1 MLTQSEKNRLKKVA
15 DLFYTASRKIRIL
28 RSVTWP
34 LEVRTAFFQKKAQVL
49 PVVEYEPFDLESV
62 SKCISQAQAMLKKT
76 VYDIWLNSKA
86 EDLKLSARLI
96 SSRGTK
102 DFFNIS
108 NQLYGL
114 PTGKLRDGAT
124 TPLDLVVQ
132 FQSILDSFQNNP
144 VSSISQKTISAE
156 VVAKHFREAVG
167 FTFGSKAPKVTVVD
181 NLSAKATAVSR
192 EIKIR
197 KKGRFTYK
205 NIRQL
210 INHEALVHVATTLNG
225 RSQHQ
230 MKILGAN
237 YGAVTKTQEG
247 LAVFSEF
254 ITGSMDIERMRR
266 LADRVIAVQMAIDGA
281 DFIDVYRFFLEK
293 TQRKYQAFEQ
303 ARRVFRGGVLSG
315 GAPFTKDIVYLDGLI
330 RVHNF
335 FRSAVEKSRD
345 DALRLVFAGKID
357 LDDIPVLLKMKQ
369 DGLIKDPKYIPPWAD
384 DLNYLICYFAFS
396 VFIDNINYKKAGEY
410 YDSLFDS
417 LG

>member
-1 MLTQSEKNRLKKVA
+1 MLSQSEKDRLKKAA

-28 RSVTWP
+28 RSVSWP

-49 PVVEYEPFDLESV
+49 PAVEYEPFDLESV
-62 SKCISQAQAMLKKT
+62 SECISQAQAMLKKT

-108 NQLYGL
+108 NQVYGL

-181 NLSAKATAVSR
+181 NLSAKATATSR

-197 KKGRFTYK
+197 EKGRFTYK

>member
-1 MLTQSEKNRLKKVA
+1 MLSKSAKNRLNKA
-15 DLFYTASRKIRIL
+15 SDLLYTASRQIRIL
-28 RSVTWP
+28 RSVAWP
-34 LEVRTAFFQKKAQVL
+34 LKVRTAFFQKKAEAL
-49 PVVEYEPFDLESV
+49 PAVKYEPFDLENV
-62 SKCISQAQAMLKKT
+62 SECISRARAMLEDT
-76 VYDIWLNSKA
+76 VYDTWLISKA
-86 EDLKLSARLI
+86 NDLKRSARLI

-102 DFFNIS
+102 DFFTIS
-108 NQLYGL
+108 AQVYGL
-114 PTGKLRDGAT
+114 PTGKLRDGAAA
-124 TPLDLVVQ
+124 PLDLAVQ
-132 FQSILDSFQNNP
+132 FQSILDSFQKNP
-144 VSSISQKTISAE
+144 VSSTAQKTIGAE

-167 FTFGSKAPKVTVVD
+167 FTFGSQAPAVTVAD
-181 NLSAKATAVSR
+181 NLSAKATATSR

-225 RSQHQ
+225 RAQRQ

-266 LADRVIAVQMAIDGA
+266 LADRVVAVQMAIDGA
-281 DFIDVYRFFLEK
+281 DFIEVYRFSLEK
-293 TQRKYQAFEQ
+293 TDSRHQAFEQ

-330 RVHNF
+330 RVYNF
-335 FRSAVEKSRD
+335 FRSAVEKSRA

-357 LDDIPVLLKMKQ
+357 LDDIPVLIKMKQ

-396 VFIDNINYKKAGEY
+396 VFMDHINYQKAGKY
-410 YDSLFDS
+410 YDSLLD
-417 LG
+417 G

>member
-1 MLTQSEKNRLKKVA
+1 MLSESVKDRLNKA
-15 DLFYTASRKIRIL
+15 AGLLYTASRQIKIL
-28 RSVTWP
+28 RSVAWP
-34 LEVRTAFFQKKAQVL
+34 LKVRTAFFQKKAQVL

-62 SKCISQAQAMLKKT
+62 SECISQSQAMLKKT

-108 NQLYGL
+108 NEVYGL
-114 PTGKLRDGAT
+114 PTGKLRDGAS
-124 TPLDLVVQ
+124 TPLDLVDQ

-144 VSSISQKTISAE
+144 VSSTSQMVISAE

-181 NLSAKATAVSR
+181 NLSAKATATSR

-293 TQRKYQAFEQ
+293 TERKYQAFEQ

-335 FRSAVEKSRD
+335 FRRAVEKSRD
-345 DALRLVFAGKID
+345 DALRLVFSGKID

-384 DLNYLICYFAFS
+384 DLNYLICYFSFT

-410 YDSLFDS
+410 YDKL
-417 LG
+417 LETKE

>member
-1 MLTQSEKNRLKKVA
+1 MLSQSEKDRLKKAA

-28 RSVTWP
+28 RSVSWP

-108 NQLYGL
+108 NQVYGL

-144 VSSISQKTISAE
+144 VSSTSQKTISAE

-181 NLSAKATAVSR
+181 NLSAKATATSR

-197 KKGRFTYK
+197 EKGRFTYK

-293 TQRKYQAFEQ
+293 TERKYQAFEQ

-410 YDSLFDS
+410 YDSLFDNI
-417 LG
+417 G

>member
-1 MLTQSEKNRLKKVA
+1 MLSQSEKDRLKKAA
-15 DLFYTASRKIRIL
+15 DLFYRASRKIRIL
-28 RSVTWP
+28 RSVSWP

-144 VSSISQKTISAE
+144 VSSTSQKTISAE

-181 NLSAKATAVSR
+181 NLSAKATATSR

-254 ITGSMDIERMRR
+254 ITGSMDIERMWR
-266 LADRVIAVQMAIDGA
+266 LAERVIAVQMAIDGA
-281 DFIDVYRFFLEK
+281 DFIDIYRFFLEK
-293 TQRKYQAFEQ
+293 TERKYQAFEQ

-396 VFIDNINYKKAGEY
+396 VFIDNINYKKAGKY
-410 YDSLFDS
+410 YDSLFDNI
-417 LG
+417 G

>member
-1 MLTQSEKNRLKKVA
+1 MLSQSEKDRLKKAA
-15 DLFYTASRKIRIL
+15 DLLYTASRKIRIL
-28 RSVTWP
+28 RSVSWP
-34 LEVRTAFFQKKAQVL
+34 HNVRTAFFQKNAEAL
-49 PVVEYEPFDLESV
+49 PVVEYQPFDLESV
-62 SKCISQAQAMLKKT
+62 SECISQAQAMLKET
-76 VYDIWLNSKA
+76 VYDIWLIGKA

-108 NQLYGL
+108 NQVYGI
-114 PTGKLRDGAT
+114 PTGKLRDGAA
-124 TPLDLVVQ
+124 TPLDLAVQ

-144 VSSISQKTISAE
+144 VSNTSQKTINAE

-181 NLSAKATAVSR
+181 NLSAKATATSR

-230 MKILGAN
+230 MKILGSN

-266 LADRVIAVQMAIDGA
+266 LADRVVAVQMAIDGA

-293 TQRKYQAFEQ
+293 TDRRYQAFEQ
-303 ARRVFRGGVLSG
+303 ARRVFRGGVVSG

-345 DALRLVFAGKID
+345 DALRLVFSGKID

-396 VFIDNINYKKAGEY
+396 VFIEDINYKKADEY
-410 YDSLFDS
+410 YDKLFENT
-417 LG
+417 G